1 MRIGA
6 VICEYNP
13 FHNGHKFQLEKI
25 KKECDSVICVMSG
38 SFVQR
43 GDIAVVDKWTRA
55 GMAINNG
62 ADLVIELPV
71 CFSLNTAERFSFG
84 AVSLIDS
91 LGVCNSLYFG
101 SECGNTDTL
110 KNAASILLNE
120 PKEISDKIKKLMDS
134 GISYPSARE
143 EAFCDVIDKDL
154 LSEPN
159 NILALEYIKSLMAIN
174 SKIKPVTIKRE
185 FSSYHETTPTNP
197 ITSATAIRE
206 LIKNGDDFNSYI
218 PENTVDLYENFNRPD
233 VENLSDILLY
243 TIRTTTQQE
252 LSKINEVSEGL
263 ENRII
268 EAINHERSFDGVC
281 NFIKSKR
288 YTMSKIRRILLSIV
302 LGLDKE
308 LSKKPP
314 QYIRVLGMNKKGMDI
329 LSEIKK
335 KSSLPI
341 ITKVA
346 DFKIKSEAFEK
357 DILST
362 DIFYLSQKNDK
373 SFGKDFKTSPVIIK
387 E

>member
-1 MRIGA
+1 MNTGA

-25 KKECDSVICVMSG
+25 KKECDRVICVMSG

-43 GDIAVVDKWTRA
+43 GDVAVVDKWTRA
-55 GMAINNG
+55 AMALNNG

-91 LGVCNSLYFG
+91 LGVCDSLYFG
-101 SECGNTDTL
+101 SESGNIDTL
-110 KNAASILLNE
+110 KNAASVLLNE

-134 GISYPSARE
+134 GISYPMARE
-143 EAFCDVIDKDL
+143 EAFCNLIDKDL

-174 SKIKPVTIKRE
+174 SKIKPITIKRE
-185 FSSYHETTPTNP
+185 ISHHHETTPQNN

-206 LIKNGDDFNSYI
+206 LIKNGEDFNSYI
-218 PENTVDLYENFNRPD
+218 PENTINLYENFNRPD

-243 TIRTTTQQE
+243 TIRTKSTE
-252 LSKINEVSEGL
+252 EISNINEVTEGL
-263 ENRII
+263 ENRIKD
-268 EAINHERSFDGVC
+268 AINYANTFDCICEFV
-281 NFIKSKR
+281 KTKR
-288 YTMSKIRRILLSIV
+288 YTMSKIRRILLSII
-302 LGLDKE
+302 LGLDKD

-314 QYIRVLGMNKKGMDI
+314 EYLRVLGMNKKGMDI
-329 LSEIKK
+329 LSQIKT

-346 DFKIKSEAFEK
+346 DFKENSESFKK

-362 DIFYLSQKNDK
+362 DIFSLSTVNNNL
-373 SFGKDFKTSPVIIK
+373 FGKDFKTSPVIIK
-387 E
+387 